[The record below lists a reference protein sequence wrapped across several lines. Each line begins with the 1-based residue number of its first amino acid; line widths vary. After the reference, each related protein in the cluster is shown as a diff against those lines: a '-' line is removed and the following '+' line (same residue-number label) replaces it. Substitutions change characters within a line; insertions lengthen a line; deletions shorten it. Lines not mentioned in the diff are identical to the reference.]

1 MTATAHM
8 STSEFFS
15 LFWKSMKMMAI
26 LCLLVSV
33 LGLVSAMPLVRLG
46 RRHDPPATPIHLQF
60 GLDPDG
66 SYHCG
71 DKIYSGH
78 EIFLAAQYGINLL
91 NADERRG
98 SKSGIPKIWVVLSNL
113 DVSPEELYPQS
124 FDDGT
129 ESRGIKFP
137 SYCPA
142 NSMRYEFPLANGL
155 PYNGGPDDTN
165 TGDERI
171 VFFYRNGDVGFDN
184 HPVGSFC
191 GIVTRK
197 GAEADGFVLC

>member
-1 MTATAHM
+1 
-8 STSEFFS
+8 
-15 LFWKSMKMMAI
+15 MAI

-98 SKSGIPKIWVVLSNL
+98 K
-113 DVSPEELYPQS
+113 ERYPQS

-142 NSMRYEFPLANGL
+142 NSMRYEFPLASGL
-155 PYNGGPDDTN
+155 PYNGGPDDKN
-165 TGDERI
+165 AGDERI

-197 GAEADGFVLC
+197 GAESDGFVLC